1 MKAGRDTGDPAPDLI
16 SAVPDREAAVL
27 PCESHGRCQ
36 QPKNTTVLC
45 NSQGLAG
52 KERDECLSEVG
63 ISKNYLNILRLLNRL
78 VRFLSLLRLLLA
90 TMKKHFFPSIQHK
103 KIVSFAFP
111 QH

>member
-45 NSQGLAG
+45 NSRGLAG

-63 ISKNYLNILRLLNRL
+63 ISKNYLNILRLLNKACKIS
-78 VRFLSLLRLLLA
+78 VSA
-90 TMKKHFFPSIQHK
+90 TFTFSYFFPSTQHK